1 MKNNR
6 VFIGLGSNLGNR
18 EEHIYNALRLMH
30 YLPTINVV
38 GTSPIYETEPI
49 GVEDHPDYL
58 NMTAEIVTTLQ
69 PEELLHALQSFE
81 AELGR
86 HSQGML
92 EPRTIDLDIL
102 IFGDQVVDTESL
114 AIPHPRLT
122 ERKYVLRT
130 LLDIDANLR
139 HPSTGLTIQ
148 HHFDDCKDSA
158 GYSLFRK

>member
-1 MKNNR
+1 MKNSR

-49 GVEDHPDYL
+49 GVEGHPDYL
-58 NMTAEIVTTLQ
+58 NMTAEIITTLQ
-69 PEELLHALQSFE
+69 PEELLHALQSLE

-86 HSQGML
+86 YSHGNL

-102 IFGDQVVDTESL
+102 IFGDQVVDADFLT
-114 AIPHPRLT
+114 IPHPRIT
-122 ERKYVLRT
+122 ERRYVLRT
-130 LLDIDANLR
+130 LLDIDANLH
-139 HPSTGLTIQ
+139 HPGTGLTIR
-148 HHFDDCKDSA
+148 HHFDTCKDTTR
-158 GYSLFRK
+158 YTVFRK